1 MPRAG
6 PAVIAHMMLPKPLH
20 CLRPRHEEYFLQS
33 LHLVMVAALD
43 DIRSRHEVAVTY
55 QGFYGRPARNL

>member
-20 CLRPRHEEYFLQS
+20 CLCPRREDFLQS
-33 LHLVMVAALD
+33 LHLIMVAVLD
-43 DIRSRHEVAVTY
+43 GTHSRHEVAVIY
-55 QGFYGRPARNL
+55 QGFYGRPARDL

>member
-6 PAVIAHMMLPKPLH
+6 PAVIARLMLPKPLH

-43 DIRSRHEVAVTY
+43 DIRSRHEV
-55 QGFYGRPARNL
+55 Q